1 MNKHKIAWIA
11 LAAGIVFVIML
22 TWLVGVSPQISHIKS
37 SDAQTAQ
44 IDENN
49 KETRDEIETLRIA
62 SETIGL
68 QKDRLRQ
75 LQRQIPDGYNQ
86 QEFINSLD
94 ASAAGTGVAIKSVN
108 FDDAVDA
115 DIPAEMQGT
124 IQAGQLV
131 QVSVSITATG
141 SYDAMRNFVASVQ
154 NINRIAVP
162 ENVTYTLDRNGDE
175 TKNAVVI
182 DCKIWS
188 LLLACKDPKPF
199 KPEGALWLYPN
210 SMKSYPS
217 PSVVALFF
225 PPVKSMVEPV
235 PRGITVRSALR

>member
-1 MNKHKIAWIA
+1 M
-11 LAAGIVFVIML
+11 
-22 TWLVGVSPQISHIKS
+22 
-37 SDAQTAQ
+37 
-44 IDENN
+44 
-49 KETRDEIETLRIA
+49 
-62 SETIGL
+62 
-68 QKDRLRQ
+68 
-75 LQRQIPDGYNQ
+75 
-86 QEFINSLD
+86 D

-188 LLLACKDPKPF
+188 LLLD
-199 KPEGALWLYPN
+199 N
-210 SMKSYPS
+210 NT
-217 PSVVALFF
+217 
-225 PPVKSMVEPV
+225 VEDENA
-235 PRGITVRSALR
+235 TKQ

>member
-75 LQRQIPDGYNQ
+75 LQRQIPDGYNPAGIHQ
-86 QEFINSLD
+86 FVGCVSCGNRRRHQIGEF
-94 ASAAGTGVAIKSVN
+94 
-108 FDDAVDA
+108 
-115 DIPAEMQGT
+115 
-124 IQAGQLV
+124 
-131 QVSVSITATG
+131 
-141 SYDAMRNFVASVQ
+141 R
-154 NINRIAVP
+154 
-162 ENVTYTLDRNGDE
+162 
-175 TKNAVVI
+175 
-182 DCKIWS
+182 
-188 LLLACKDPKPF
+188 
-199 KPEGALWLYPN
+199 
-210 SMKSYPS
+210 
-217 PSVVALFF
+217 
-225 PPVKSMVEPV
+225 
-235 PRGITVRSALR
+235 

>member
-75 LQRQIPDGYNQ
+75 LQRQIPDA
-86 QEFINSLD
+86 ITSRNSSIRWMRPLRE
-94 ASAAGTGVAIKSVN
+94 
-108 FDDAVDA
+108 
-115 DIPAEMQGT
+115 PA
-124 IQAGQLV
+124 
-131 QVSVSITATG
+131 
-141 SYDAMRNFVASVQ
+141 
-154 NINRIAVP
+154 
-162 ENVTYTLDRNGDE
+162 
-175 TKNAVVI
+175 
-182 DCKIWS
+182 
-188 LLLACKDPKPF
+188 
-199 KPEGALWLYPN
+199 
-210 SMKSYPS
+210 S
-217 PSVVALFF
+217 PSN
-225 PPVKSMVEPV
+225 
-235 PRGITVRSALR
+235 R

>member
-1 MNKHKIAWIA
+1 M
-11 LAAGIVFVIML
+11 
-22 TWLVGVSPQISHIKS
+22 
-37 SDAQTAQ
+37 
-44 IDENN
+44 
-49 KETRDEIETLRIA
+49 
-62 SETIGL
+62 
-68 QKDRLRQ
+68 
-75 LQRQIPDGYNQ
+75 
-86 QEFINSLD
+86 D
-94 ASAAGTGVAIKSVN
+94 ASAAGTGVSIKSVN

-188 LLLACKDPKPF
+188 LLLD
-199 KPEGALWLYPN
+199 N
-210 SMKSYPS
+210 DT
-217 PSVVALFF
+217 
-225 PPVKSMVEPV
+225 VEDENA
-235 PRGITVRSALR
+235 TKQ

>member
-1 MNKHKIAWIA
+1 M
-11 LAAGIVFVIML
+11 
-22 TWLVGVSPQISHIKS
+22 
-37 SDAQTAQ
+37 
-44 IDENN
+44 
-49 KETRDEIETLRIA
+49 
-62 SETIGL
+62 
-68 QKDRLRQ
+68 
-75 LQRQIPDGYNQ
+75 
-86 QEFINSLD
+86 
-94 ASAAGTGVAIKSVN
+94 N

-162 ENVTYTLDRNGDE
+162 ENVTYTLDRIGDE

-188 LLLACKDPKPF
+188 LLLD
-199 KPEGALWLYPN
+199 N
-210 SMKSYPS
+210 DT
-217 PSVVALFF
+217 
-225 PPVKSMVEPV
+225 VEDENA
-235 PRGITVRSALR
+235 TKQ

>member
-1 MNKHKIAWIA
+1 MD
-11 LAAGIVFVIML
+11 AA
-22 TWLVGVSPQISHIKS
+22 
-37 SDAQTAQ
+37 
-44 IDENN
+44 
-49 KETRDEIETLRIA
+49 
-62 SETIGL
+62 
-68 QKDRLRQ
+68 
-75 LQRQIPDGYNQ
+75 
-86 QEFINSLD
+86 
-94 ASAAGTGVAIKSVN
+94 AAGTGVAIKSVN

-188 LLLACKDPKPF
+188 LLLD
-199 KPEGALWLYPN
+199 N
-210 SMKSYPS
+210 DT
-217 PSVVALFF
+217 
-225 PPVKSMVEPV
+225 VEDENA
-235 PRGITVRSALR
+235 TKQ

>member
-1 MNKHKIAWIA
+1 MR
-11 LAAGIVFVIML
+11 
-22 TWLVGVSPQISHIKS
+22 P
-37 SDAQTAQ
+37 
-44 IDENN
+44 
-49 KETRDEIETLRIA
+49 LR
-62 SETIGL
+62 
-68 QKDRLRQ
+68 
-75 LQRQIPDGYNQ
+75 
-86 QEFINSLD
+86 
-94 ASAAGTGVAIKSVN
+94 GTGVAIKSVN

-162 ENVTYTLDRNGDE
+162 ENVTYTLDGNGDE

-188 LLLACKDPKPF
+188 LLLD
-199 KPEGALWLYPN
+199 N
-210 SMKSYPS
+210 DT
-217 PSVVALFF
+217 
-225 PPVKSMVEPV
+225 VEDENA
-235 PRGITVRSALR
+235 TKQ

>member
-1 MNKHKIAWIA
+1 M
-11 LAAGIVFVIML
+11 
-22 TWLVGVSPQISHIKS
+22 
-37 SDAQTAQ
+37 
-44 IDENN
+44 
-49 KETRDEIETLRIA
+49 
-62 SETIGL
+62 
-68 QKDRLRQ
+68 
-75 LQRQIPDGYNQ
+75 
-86 QEFINSLD
+86 
-94 ASAAGTGVAIKSVN
+94 N

-188 LLLACKDPKPF
+188 LLLD
-199 KPEGALWLYPN
+199 N
-210 SMKSYPS
+210 DT
-217 PSVVALFF
+217 
-225 PPVKSMVEPV
+225 VEDENA
-235 PRGITVRSALR
+235 TKQ

>member
-141 SYDAMRNFVASVQ
+141 SYDAMRNFVASV
-154 NINRIAVP
+154 P

-188 LLLACKDPKPF
+188 LLLD
-199 KPEGALWLYPN
+199 N
-210 SMKSYPS
+210 DT
-217 PSVVALFF
+217 
-225 PPVKSMVEPV
+225 VEDENA
-235 PRGITVRSALR
+235 TKQ

>member
-1 MNKHKIAWIA
+1 M
-11 LAAGIVFVIML
+11 
-22 TWLVGVSPQISHIKS
+22 
-37 SDAQTAQ
+37 
-44 IDENN
+44 
-49 KETRDEIETLRIA
+49 
-62 SETIGL
+62 
-68 QKDRLRQ
+68 RQ

-108 FDDAVDA
+108 FDDAADA

-131 QVSVSITATG
+131 QVSVSIIATG

-175 TKNAVVI
+175 TKKCRWVI

-188 LLLACKDPKPF
+188 LLLD
-199 KPEGALWLYPN
+199 N
-210 SMKSYPS
+210 DT
-217 PSVVALFF
+217 
-225 PPVKSMVEPV
+225 VEDENA
-235 PRGITVRSALR
+235 TKQ

>member
-22 TWLVGVSPQISHIKS
+22 TWLVGGFPRKSAISNHPTRKLRKS
-37 SDAQTAQ
+37 MRTIRKHATKS
-44 IDENN
+44 
-49 KETRDEIETLRIA
+49 KTLRIA

-188 LLLACKDPKPF
+188 LLLD
-199 KPEGALWLYPN
+199 N
-210 SMKSYPS
+210 DT
-217 PSVVALFF
+217 
-225 PPVKSMVEPV
+225 VEDENA
-235 PRGITVRSALR
+235 TKQ

>member
-1 MNKHKIAWIA
+1 M
-11 LAAGIVFVIML
+11 
-22 TWLVGVSPQISHIKS
+22 
-37 SDAQTAQ
+37 
-44 IDENN
+44 
-49 KETRDEIETLRIA
+49 RRC
-62 SETIGL
+62 
-68 QKDRLRQ
+68 
-75 LQRQIPDGYNQ
+75 
-86 QEFINSLD
+86 
-94 ASAAGTGVAIKSVN
+94 GTGVAIKSVN

-188 LLLACKDPKPF
+188 LLLD
-199 KPEGALWLYPN
+199 N
-210 SMKSYPS
+210 DT
-217 PSVVALFF
+217 
-225 PPVKSMVEPV
+225 VEDENA
-235 PRGITVRSALR
+235 TKQ

>member
-1 MNKHKIAWIA
+1 M
-11 LAAGIVFVIML
+11 
-22 TWLVGVSPQISHIKS
+22 
-37 SDAQTAQ
+37 
-44 IDENN
+44 
-49 KETRDEIETLRIA
+49 
-62 SETIGL
+62 
-68 QKDRLRQ
+68 
-75 LQRQIPDGYNQ
+75 
-86 QEFINSLD
+86 D

-188 LLLACKDPKPF
+188 LLLD
-199 KPEGALWLYPN
+199 N
-210 SMKSYPS
+210 DT
-217 PSVVALFF
+217 
-225 PPVKSMVEPV
+225 VEDENA
-235 PRGITVRSALR
+235 TKQ

>member
-1 MNKHKIAWIA
+1 MRK
-11 LAAGIVFVIML
+11 
-22 TWLVGVSPQISHIKS
+22 
-37 SDAQTAQ
+37 
-44 IDENN
+44 
-49 KETRDEIETLRIA
+49 
-62 SETIGL
+62 
-68 QKDRLRQ
+68 

-188 LLLACKDPKPF
+188 LLLD
-199 KPEGALWLYPN
+199 N
-210 SMKSYPS
+210 DT
-217 PSVVALFF
+217 
-225 PPVKSMVEPV
+225 VEDENA
-235 PRGITVRSALR
+235 TKQ